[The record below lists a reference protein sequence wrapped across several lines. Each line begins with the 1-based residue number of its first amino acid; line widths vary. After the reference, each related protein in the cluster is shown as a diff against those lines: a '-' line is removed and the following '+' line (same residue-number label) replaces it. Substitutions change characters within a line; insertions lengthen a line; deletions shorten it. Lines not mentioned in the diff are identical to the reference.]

1 MHPSAE
7 TSRRILVLDV
17 NEAGTTN
24 GVVLPDGAYGFAVT
38 TEQAIKFKGRGVH
51 QRHTASEGA
60 KLIDRFGVLS
70 TSSTGTP
77 APRSVDVVAG
87 SYSGLPTS
95 QPTVAADSI
104 LLVVGDNNPAT
115 TAVEGNVRTTSEG
128 VPSLT
133 ITTSGTFSADQI
145 RNNIGFREGDVLE
158 VKFTVSDVEYSF
170 KVKVSARN
178 INPPVDVHETN
189 DYVQFTP
196 ASGGQVVFADLTEI
210 KFEADGATSCIVF
223 LA

>member
-7 TSRRILVLDV
+7 TSRRIIVLDATA
-17 NEAGTTN
+17 AGTTN

-38 TEQAIKFKGRGVH
+38 TKQAIKFKGRGVH

-77 APRSVDVVAG
+77 QPRVVDVVAG
-87 SYSGLPTS
+87 SYSGLPAS
-95 QPTVAADSI
+95 QTNVASDSI

-115 TAVEGNVRTTSEG
+115 TAVAGNVSTDADG
-128 VPSLT
+128 VPSLV
-133 ITTSGTFSADQI
+133 ITTGGALDADQI

-170 KVKVSARN
+170 KVRVSARN

-189 DYVQFTP
+189 DYVDFTP
-196 ASGGQVVFADLTEI
+196 ASGGQIVFADLTEI
-210 KFEADGATSCIVF
+210 KFVANGATSCIVF

>member
-1 MHPSAE
+1 MHPSVE
-7 TSRRILVLDV
+7 TSRRILVLDA

-24 GVVLPDGAYGFAVT
+24 GVVLPDGAYGFTVT
-38 TEQAIKFKGRGVH
+38 SRQAIKFKGRGVH

-70 TSSTGTP
+70 TSSSGTP
-77 APRSVDVVAG
+77 AANSVDVVDG
-87 SYSGLPTS
+87 SYSGLPAS
-95 QPTVAADSI
+95 QTNVAADSI

-115 TAVEGNVRTTSEG
+115 TAVAGNVSTTSEG

-133 ITTSGTFSADQI
+133 ITTSGTLSADQI

-189 DYVQFTP
+189 DYVEFTP
-196 ASGGQVVFADLTEI
+196 ASGGQVVFADLSEI
-210 KFEADGATSCIVF
+210 KFVASGATSCIVF

>member
-7 TSRRILVLDV
+7 TSRRILILDV

-24 GVVLPDGAYGFAVT
+24 GVVLPDSAYAFAT
-38 TEQAIKFKGRGVH
+38 TTAQQIKFKGKGVH

-70 TSSTGTP
+70 TSSSGTP
-77 APRSVDVVAG
+77 AANSIDVVDG
-87 SYSGLPTS
+87 SFSSLPAS
-95 QPTVAADSI
+95 QTNVAADSI

-115 TAVEGNVRTTSEG
+115 AAVAGNVSTTSEG

-133 ITTSGTFSADQI
+133 ITTSGTLSADQI
-145 RNNIGFREGDVLE
+145 RNNIGFREGDILE
-158 VKFTVSDVEYSF
+158 VKFTVSSVEYSF
-170 KVKVSARN
+170 RVKVASRN
-178 INPPVDVHETN
+178 INPPVDVHESN
-189 DYVQFTP
+189 DYVTFDP
-196 ASGGQVVFADLTEI
+196 ESGGQVVFADLSEI
-210 KFEADGATSCIVF
+210 KFVAGQAPSCIVF